1 MWEKLHI
8 HNVIDDGKLL
18 GNKLEMITM
27 ETAACMVRELAEI
40 RSRCF
45 TGHYVDNNVCVQ
57 DK

>member
-1 MWEKLHI
+1 MSLMSA
-8 HNVIDDGKLL
+8 KLL

-27 ETAACMVRELAEI
+27 ETAACMARGLAKI
-40 RSRCF
+40 WSYCF